1 MMAFWKW
8 WTSIVLL
15 GLFGTFMQYQYSLFD
30 FVYENDV
37 SRITFLIGFIFILTT
52 LKIGIE
58 SWRQQFTYENH
69 RNTDFLWFSSDVVM
83 SIGMVGT
90 LIGFLLVLTT
100 TFTNVDTT
108 SAAAMKAV
116 IGTLASGMG
125 IALMTTLAGL
135 VSSIII
141 KFQLVMLESSDE
153 KI

>member
-1 MMAFWKW
+1 MIFWKW

-15 GLFGTFMQYQYSLFD
+15 SLFGAFMQYQYSLFD
-30 FVYENDV
+30 FVYEKDV
-37 SRITFLIGFIFILTT
+37 SRITFLISFIFILTT
-52 LKIGIE
+52 IKIGIE
-58 SWRQQFTYENH
+58 SWRQQFTDKNH
-69 RNTDFLWFSSDVVM
+69 RNIDILWFSSDVLM

-100 TFTNVDTT
+100 TFTNIDTT
-108 SAAAMKAV
+108 SASAMKAV

-135 VSSIII
+135 VSSIVI

-153 KI
+153 KV

>member
-1 MMAFWKW
+1 MAFWKW

-15 GLFGTFMQYQYSLFD
+15 SLFGTFLQYQYSIFN
-30 FVYENDV
+30 FAYENDT

-58 SWRQQFTYENH
+58 SWRQQFTYENNG
-69 RNTDFLWFSSDVVM
+69 NTDFLWFSSDVVM

-108 SAAAMKAV
+108 SASAMKAV
-116 IGTLASGMG
+116 IGTLAAGMG

-141 KFQLVMLESSDE
+141 KFQLIMLESSDE
-153 KI
+153 KV

>member
-1 MMAFWKW
+1 MAFWKW

-15 GLFGTFMQYQYSLFD
+15 GLFGTFIQHQYSVFN
-30 FVYENDV
+30 FVYEKDA
-37 SRITFLIGFIFILTT
+37 SRITFLIGFIFFLTT

-58 SWRQQFTYENH
+58 SWRKQFTYEDH

-90 LIGFLLVLTT
+90 LIGFLLVLTS

-108 SAAAMKAV
+108 SASAMKAV

-153 KI
+153 KV